1 MILAAIIAII
11 ALIVFVFVALCEY
24 KSTADVIVM
33 IVSGLIFQA
42 ASLYSVTAFTF
53 GVIQ

>member
-11 ALIVFVFVALCEY
+11 ALIVFIFVALCEY
-24 KSTADVIVM
+24 KSTADQFVL
-33 IVSGLIFQA
+33 IVSGLVFHATSIYCIIKF
-42 ASLYSVTAFTF
+42 L